1 MTKFEDANDD
11 GFLKV
16 SGELR
21 RYIEVAKQAGSI
33 TRLNID
39 SQARIACKYF
49 RSRGNSST
57 IN

>member
-21 RYIEVAKQAGSI
+21 RYIEVAKQAGSNV
-33 TRLNID
+33 RLDID
-39 SQARIACKYF
+39 EQAGTPCKYF
-49 RSRGNSST
+49 QSQ
-57 IN
+57 